1 MGERAYVFFQNV
13 KIKCQVLNA
22 WTWLKKII
30 NFNLKFMFVYLIK
43 KTSLVDNLS
52 SSNCFQIDFSIPPL
66 FKTLP
71 FVAGCCWLSWMDCPL
86 WCIQVISWRGVYP
99 PPPSTTKIKICR
111 FHSHWSMIIICSM
124 ILSLFLQRT
133 RMNLFTSIWNDRN
146 LWSSCE
152 DLVRWGMAT
161 KIRVTLHDCAIS
173 VSIKFHKRKN
183 CHWHVIVCFCLISVL
198 IHFSYFC
205 FIIIIVS
212 KFQYSWYM
220 FLNLNLRKN
229 CTVKRKIYTEKM
241 WLKLIVI
248 LKFSSSG

>member
-1 MGERAYVFFQNV
+1 
-13 KIKCQVLNA
+13 
-22 WTWLKKII
+22 
-30 NFNLKFMFVYLIK
+30 
-43 KTSLVDNLS
+43 
-52 SSNCFQIDFSIPPL
+52 
-66 FKTLP
+66 
-71 FVAGCCWLSWMDCPL
+71 
-86 WCIQVISWRGVYP
+86 
-99 PPPSTTKIKICR
+99 
-111 FHSHWSMIIICSM
+111 M

-198 IHFSYFC
+198 IHFAYFC

-241 WLKLIVI
+241 SWSFLLLVNRHIFISGTLSADEWEAAYLYMSFVLRKVSNNVIVLAI
-248 LKFSSSG
+248 SCW